1 MPRVNF
7 FAAIFDGQVLL
18 AIGVY
23 AVLAALEPFLER
35 FIERHCHD
43 NTPTLWFWEHVG
55 IPLMRAACIVLF
67 VHLAYP
73 GLFGLREA
81 PDLQVLLAAHEAGP
95 STVLGVAFL
104 LALFAPVLPL
114 LHRHPELVLPL
125 QGMLATAFL
134 FAWLTDYLHMSAI
147 SIWPGVDVMVLVL
160 AGAWLMHRLA
170 RHVGRTL
177 GETADSLNGTR
188 GYDTLAVHVVTMMA
202 QLPVI
207 LIYSTG
213 LADQIAI

>member
-1 MPRVNF
+1 VNF
-7 FAAIFDGQVLL
+7 FAAIFNGQVLF

-23 AVLAALEPFLER
+23 AVLAALEPFLEL

-43 NTPTLWFWEHVG
+43 NAPALWCWEHVG

-95 STVLGVAFL
+95 SSVLGVAFL

-134 FAWLTDYLHMSAI
+134 FAWLTDYLHMNAI
-147 SIWPGVDVMVLVL
+147 SVWPGIDVMALVI

-170 RHVGRTL
+170 RLAGRAL
-177 GETADSLNGTR
+177 GETADSLNDTR

-213 LADQIAI
+213 LANQIAI